1 MNVFRLQMKSPRFS
15 RNDNL
20 TVKTAQPS
28 RPPQCWNYYRV
39 VFKLTLSHSCFQ
51 GYAEFRVEQFSLFI
65 SIKIFSSPICQSQPQ
80 QTQHNCYLLLSQLY
94 CPHYSFIQWTMI
106 RITLYRKLSFDWFGY
121 YFTVGPDE
129 NETQPRVHQFQ
140 LSVWPSWGF
149 QNTPNLQ
156 SSDYFEPSYGTS
168 KKAMFWDYWRFTC
181 ILK

>member
-1 MNVFRLQMKSPRFS
+1 MFS
-15 RNDNL
+15 CVDE
-20 TVKTAQPS
+20 KPEIQPKWQSHGKPS

-106 RITLYRKLSFDWFGY
+106 RITLYRKLSFDEFRIRYSLKTFKFNIVDIAAWVWLLKSKIKFRY
-121 YFTVGPDE
+121 KIPDL
-129 NETQPRVHQFQ
+129 V
-140 LSVWPSWGF
+140 
-149 QNTPNLQ
+149 Q
-156 SSDYFEPSYGTS
+156 SLYS
-168 KKAMFWDYWRFTC
+168 
-181 ILK
+181 